1 MLLRLVGGTTAEPS
15 PLRKFLAT
23 RKCWLGHGGLTA
35 AAPMPYPSHGTA
47 RADVPQAVAGL
58 GATRGLPFRTK
69 ITTMLKLPKIAPL
82 PDWSRRF
89 VDPIFVQNR
98 QQPLRT
104 LRDAAQFITTLPK
117 AEQDTPQW
125 QTAAEMLLLVAERGG
140 DPMFARMAMMKAL
153 HHRDPHAAMKPR
165 RKRVKTYKTVR

>member
-1 MLLRLVGGTTAEPS
+1 
-15 PLRKFLAT
+15 
-23 RKCWLGHGGLTA
+23 
-35 AAPMPYPSHGTA
+35 
-47 RADVPQAVAGL
+47 
-58 GATRGLPFRTK
+58 
-69 ITTMLKLPKIAPL
+69 MLKLPKIAPL

-153 HHRDPHAAMKPR
+153 HRRSPQAAMTTR
-165 RKRVKTYKTVR
+165 RKRVKSFNIVR